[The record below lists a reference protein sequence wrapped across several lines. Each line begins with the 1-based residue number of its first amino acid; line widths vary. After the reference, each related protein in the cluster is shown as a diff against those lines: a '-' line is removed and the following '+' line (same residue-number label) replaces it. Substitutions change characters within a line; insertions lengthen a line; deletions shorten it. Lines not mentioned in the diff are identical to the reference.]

1 MGIEAGRGV
10 QVRTRDGAVCFN
22 ARVAEESGTK
32 YRLYSD
38 SDASG
43 LKGQKVL
50 MCQGNTE
57 TTALV
62 KDVKGRELFLEVP
75 DDSYDE
81 ERRSFFRVDDAFP
94 VKIKRIGKL
103 PVRSPELLYPPLD
116 AKTGAVG
123 AGLQD
128 SGLVSLLQE
137 INDKLDFLLNT
148 LVLQEAGV
156 LNGEASAVNISA
168 SGIRFEIDEEF
179 EPGDVVEL
187 KMLLPS
193 CPPVAVLAFGEV
205 TRVKVLEREGGK
217 TYDTAIE
224 FAEMTDEVREEI
236 IRYTL
241 RRQREI
247 IRKQR
252 KDG

>member
-1 MGIEAGRGV
+1 MSIEPGRDV
-10 QVRTRDGAVCFN
+10 HIRTRDGINCFN
-22 ARVAEESGTK
+22 ARVTEGNGVN
-32 YRLYSD
+32 YRLCSD
-38 SDASG
+38 CEVSG

-50 MCQGNTE
+50 ICQGNTE
-57 TTALV
+57 TMAIV
-62 KDVKGRELFLEVP
+62 KDVKGNELFLEVP
-75 DDSYDE
+75 DDLYEE

-94 VKIKRIGKL
+94 VKIKRVGNL
-103 PVRSPELLYPPLD
+103 SVRSSGFLFPPSD
-116 AKTGAVG
+116 KKVDEIGT
-123 AGLQD
+123 GLQD
-128 SGLVSLLQE
+128 SGLVPLLQE
-137 INDKLDFLLNT
+137 INNKLDFLLNT
-148 LVLQEAGV
+148 LVLKEAGA
-156 LNGEASAVNISA
+156 LNEEASAVNISA

-179 EPGDVVEL
+179 ELGDVVEL

-193 CPPVAVLAFGEV
+193 YPPMAVQAFGEV
-205 TRVKVLEREGGK
+205 TRVKVLEREGRK
-217 TYDTAIE
+217 AYDTAIE